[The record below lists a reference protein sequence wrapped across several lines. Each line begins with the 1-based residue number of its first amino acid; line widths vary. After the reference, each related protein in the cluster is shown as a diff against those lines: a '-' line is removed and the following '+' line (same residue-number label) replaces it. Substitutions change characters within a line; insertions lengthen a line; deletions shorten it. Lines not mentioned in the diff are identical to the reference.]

1 MLKNFARNYMENPDK
16 FTRDFARAWFKL
28 THRNMGPISRY
39 LGPEVPEERFIWQDP
54 VPEADYE
61 LINKEDIKYL
71 KNKILD
77 CNLSVRELKYL
88 KDMTEKLVN

>member
-1 MLKNFARNYMENPDK
+1 MIWDLFLDILVQK
-16 FTRDFARAWFKL
+16 FQRKDL
-28 THRNMGPISRY
+28 Y
-39 LGPEVPEERFIWQDP
+39 EERFIWQDP